1 MHGSMK
7 NDYLRGELSQAIAE
21 QQWKYAVMNVF
32 NNFGGGQV
40 RLQLWCAVCC
50 IPHVYVY
57 VHVLGCPG

>member
-1 MHGSMK
+1 MK

-40 RLQLWCAVCC
+40 CLPSCFVACDVLIAT
-50 IPHVYVY
+50 HVSRV
-57 VHVLGCPG
+57 PR